1 MRSNGDRHRSWRL
14 EFGAR
19 KVDGGVGFRVWAPL
33 IKNASVQIV
42 GRDGAVVQAV
52 PMEQDSEGV
61 FTAMVEK
68 LAPGAD
74 YYFDIGQGRRRP
86 DPVSRF
92 QPHGVHGASRVVDS
106 DSFQW
111 TDGDWRGRR
120 LEDFIFYELHTGTF
134 TTEGTFESIIDR
146 LSYLRELGI
155 TAIELMPVAAFP
167 GSRNWGYDG
176 VCLYAPHAAY
186 GGPEGLKALV
196 DASHRAGLAVILD
209 VVYNHLGPEGN
220 YLSEFAPFFTDRYRS
235 PWGQA
240 LNFDG
245 AQSDGVRRFF
255 IENALYWLTEYHID
269 GLRLDAIHG
278 IFDFGASHLLRDMA
292 EAFHTQSNA
301 LGRMAWLIAES
312 DLNDNRIINPATVGG
327 YGLDAQWSDD
337 FHHSLHTLLTG
348 KRHGYLSDFGRME
361 DLTKALAHGYV
372 YDGRYSAYR
381 QRHHGNSAANNPG
394 RQFVIFNQN
403 HDQVANAEAGT
414 RLSGLVT
421 LEQQKL
427 ASAILMCAPNLPL
440 LFMGEEF
447 GASSPFDYFTS
458 FDDVELGRAVS
469 EGRKQEYEPFFKDRP
484 FADPQAPETFA
495 RSRLIWDEIARSPH
509 RELLVFHRT
518 LMSVRAK
525 NACLSN
531 CRADLTRIDFSEEAK
546 CLVVE
551 RGDPSGAQAFLF
563 CNLSDSSQDLRVP
576 YAASGAKLELFTDE
590 QRFGGAPATGAPPR
604 TLNLSQITISLMPFT
619 AALYLKSG
627 GVSAMRI
634 ACI

>member
-1 MRSNGDRHRSWRL
+1 MKSISDPHRIWQL

-19 KVDGGVGFRVWAPL
+19 KIDGGVRFRVWAPL
-33 IKNASVQIV
+33 VRRASVQIV
-42 GRDGAVVQAV
+42 GPDGAGARAV
-52 PMEQDSEGV
+52 PMEKDSAGV
-61 FTAMVEK
+61 FTATIEK
-68 LAPGAD
+68 LDAGAD
-74 YYFDIGQGRRRP
+74 YYFDIGEGRRRP

-92 QPHGVHGASRVVDS
+92 QPHGVHGASRVIDPDS
-106 DSFQW
+106 YRW
-111 TDGDWRGRR
+111 TDGDWTGLR
-120 LEDFIFYELHTGTF
+120 LEDLIFYELHTGTF
-134 TTEGTFESIIDR
+134 TNKGTFESIIDK

-167 GSRNWGYDG
+167 GPRNWGYDG
-176 VCLYAPHAAY
+176 VCLYAPHVAY
-186 GGPEGLKALV
+186 GGPEGLKRLV
-196 DASHRAGLAVILD
+196 DASHRAGLAVVLD

-240 LNFDG
+240 LNFDD
-245 AQSDGVRRFF
+245 ALSDGVRRFF

-278 IFDFGASHLLRDMA
+278 IFDFGASHLLRDLA
-292 EAFHTQSNA
+292 EAFHAQSEA

-312 DLNDNRIINPATVGG
+312 DLNDNRIINPVALGG

-348 KRHGYLSDFGRME
+348 KSHGYLSDFGRVE
-361 DLTKALAHGYV
+361 DLSKALAHGYV

-381 QRHHGNSAANNPG
+381 QRRHGNSSAKNPG
-394 RQFVIFNQN
+394 RQFVVFNQN

-414 RLSGLVT
+414 RLSGLVS

-458 FDDVELGRAVS
+458 FDDPALARAVS
-469 EGRKQEYEPFFKDRP
+469 EGRKKEYEPFFKDRP
-484 FADPQAPETFA
+484 FADPQAVQTFE
-495 RSRLIWDEIARSPH
+495 RSRLRWDEIEQSPH

-518 LMSVRAK
+518 LMSVRAA
-525 NACLSN
+525 NVSLSN
-531 CRADLTRIDFSEEAK
+531 CRADLTRVDFSEEAK

-551 RGDPSGAQAFLF
+551 RADASGAQAFLF
-563 CNLSDSSQDLRVP
+563 CNLSGDSRDLRVP
-576 YAASGAKLELFTDE
+576 YTASGAKLELFTGE
-590 QRFGGAPATGAPPR
+590 QRFGGAPATGAPPN
-604 TLNLSQITISLMPFT
+604 TLNLSQTTIVLAPFS

-627 GVSAMRI
+627 GVTAMRI
-634 ACI
+634 A